1 MRLIMKKTLLTIA
14 TTAALTAGLT
24 ATANACSY
32 STFEVDGNVY
42 VSRSMEAPDFMGE
55 HLVTVPRGYE
65 INGKT
70 GDYGFVGMRHED
82 TEWISSGLNEHG
94 LNIESLALLE
104 SEYAEE
110 GKGDINYLEV
120 VGHVL
125 ANAKSV
131 DDAVELLKKTKV
143 ETTTIKVAHDL
154 TVGMHF
160 AIRDKESAIV
170 VEYIDGSGYPAIYEN
185 ELGVMANDPRF
196 PVQVEEAKKHIQTVA
211 ARDENTLDVWNKL
224 DSSVTGR
231 FSHLA
236 AINYEYT
243 NRGADSDERNNGI
256 GRAFSI
262 LNAMEIVPSTM
273 YWLWVSPDSQMIGYG
288 NVVDFTNNDYYY
300 RTVNNPDIRKV
311 DLDKIDFG
319 TVEYSA
325 QDIYKQ
331 VPTFTDV
338 TMAK

>member
-1 MRLIMKKTLLTIA
+1 MKKTILTIA
-14 TTAALTAGLT
+14 TAAVLSAGLT

-32 STFEVDGNVY
+32 STFEVDGKAY
-42 VSRSMEAPDFMGE
+42 VSRTMEAPDFMGE

-65 INGKT
+65 INGKS
-70 GDYGFVGMRHED
+70 GDYGFIGMRHEN

-94 LNIESLALLE
+94 VNIESLALLE
-104 SEYAEE
+104 SEYLEE

-131 DDAVELLKKTKV
+131 DEAVELLKKTKV
-143 ETTTIKVAHDL
+143 ETTKIKVAHDL
-154 TVGMHF
+154 TVGMHY
-160 AIRDKESAIV
+160 AIRDKERAVV
-170 VEYIDGSGYPAIYEN
+170 VEYVDGSGYPTIYEN
-185 ELGVMANDPRF
+185 EVGVMANDPAY
-196 PVQVEEAKKHIQTVA
+196 PEQLKNAQKHIDAATARTDETV
-211 ARDENTLDVWNKL
+211 DIWQKL
-224 DSSVTGR
+224 DSGSDSR

-236 AINYEYT
+236 AINAEYK
-243 NRGADSDERNNGI
+243 NRGADKDARNNGL

-288 NVVDFTNNDYYY
+288 NVVDIENKDYYY

-311 DLDKIDFG
+311 DLDKIDFS
-319 TVEYSA
+319 TVKYSA
-325 QDIYKQ
+325 KDIYQ
-331 VPTFTDV
+331 QAPSFTEV
-338 TMAK
+338 SAAE